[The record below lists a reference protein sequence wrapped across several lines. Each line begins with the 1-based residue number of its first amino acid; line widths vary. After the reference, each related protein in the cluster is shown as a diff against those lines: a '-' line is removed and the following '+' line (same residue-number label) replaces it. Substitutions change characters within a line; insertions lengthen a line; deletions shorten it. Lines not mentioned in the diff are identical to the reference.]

1 VLLRIRGRAV
11 AMAKWLLPVPA
22 ADDNNVILLRDEGAG
37 GPLMTG
43 VSARAKSSMSFA
55 DDNLA

>member
-1 VLLRIRGRAV
+1 
-11 AMAKWLLPVPA
+11 MAKWLLPVPA